1 MQFYLFGVVWVSV
14 YIYIY
19 NICISS
25 IYLSVCLPVC
35 LSIYLSIH
43 LSIYLYLYVFLYLYL
58 YLSIYLYL
66 YLSLSLSLSIYL
78 SIRIY
83 IYICKDTWI
92 YLNINYNYVC
102 SVLDQQTITARS
114 PVRPVRFIRPSL
126 GCSAL
131 TLKVHS
137 HVRFQRWLGHGMNET
152 RTCNVFMS

>member
-14 YIYIY
+14 YIY

-25 IYLSVCLPVC
+25 IYLSIC
-35 LSIYLSIH
+35 LSACLSVN
-43 LSIYLYLYVFLYLYL
+43 LSVYPSIYLYLYVFLYLYL

-66 YLSLSLSLSIYL
+66 SLSLSLSIYL

-83 IYICKDTWI
+83 IYMQR

>member
-14 YIYIY
+14 YIY

-66 YLSLSLSLSIYL
+66 YLYLSLSLSIYL
-78 SIRIY
+78 SIR